1 MYSYQKNT
9 PKEKAHTQTRIEWKN
24 NKKKRYVVP
33 ANYFHR
39 TLPITLTFKPYFP
52 HLIPFPMW
60 EKIEFWGY
68 ITSAFCIVFL
78 RGNIKI
84 FNNQYDMGIDH

>member
-1 MYSYQKNT
+1 
-9 PKEKAHTQTRIEWKN
+9 
-24 NKKKRYVVP
+24 
-33 ANYFHR
+33 
-39 TLPITLTFKPYFP
+39 
-52 HLIPFPMW
+52 MW

-84 FNNQYDMGIDH
+84 FNNQYDMGTDHWDEAINAYTAMPVDIG